1 MISTFTCPSFL
12 KSQAVPKKVIYKRSA
27 SVISV
32 THISGL
38 LKKYLIMTSTHTE
51 SIIKT
56 KIVPARK
63 AKPSR
68 R

>member
-1 MISTFTCPSFL
+1 
-12 KSQAVPKKVIYKRSA
+12 
-27 SVISV
+27 VISV

-63 AKPSR
+63 AIPSR